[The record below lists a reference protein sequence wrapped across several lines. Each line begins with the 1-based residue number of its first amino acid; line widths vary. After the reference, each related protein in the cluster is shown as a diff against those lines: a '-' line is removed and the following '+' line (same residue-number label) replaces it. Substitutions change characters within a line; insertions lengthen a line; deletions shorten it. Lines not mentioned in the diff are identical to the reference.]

1 MAMAGTTILHV
12 GRTLTLFVSKIGT
25 TQNNE
30 KEDSKQKSFESFL
43 FGIRDLRKWG
53 YPKSN

>member
-1 MAMAGTTILHV
+1 MATAGTTILHV

-43 FGIRDLRKWG
+43 FGIRDFRKWG
-53 YPKSN
+53 YS